1 MIEALIFDLDS
12 CLAPAMEIGT
22 EPYGPSLEAIEKA
35 NLGTLSSNALEEAI
49 NDIWSHPFDLV
60 ANKHGF
66 STAMIEAGIREFG
79 KIETPGP
86 FHGYGDLSFLDSF
99 DIPLFLVTFGF
110 RRLQESKVRAL
121 GIVDHFLEVVV
132 DAIDEPEAR
141 IRKRALS
148 KGSWIFTDFRETE
161 SSFFPT
167 ASIRKSKLPRS
178 SGSDPCKLY
187 DPEYPQLR

>member
-1 MIEALIFDLDS
+1 MIEALIFDLYN

-22 EPYGPSLEAIEKA
+22 EPYGPALEAIEEA

-49 NDIWSHPFDLV
+49 NDIWSHLFDMV

-66 STAMIEAGIREFG
+66 STAMIEAGIREFA

-86 FHGYGDLSFLDSF
+86 LHGYGDLSFLDSF
-99 DIPLFLVTFGF
+99 DIPLFLVTSGF

-121 GIVDHFLEVVV
+121 GILDHFLEVVI

-141 IRKRALS
+141 IRK
-148 KGSWIFTDFRETE
+148 KGVIIGILDIHGFSRDRIIVVGDSQHSEIKVAE
-161 SSFFPT
+161 
-167 ASIRKSKLPRS
+167 
-178 SGSDPCKLY
+178 
-187 DPEYPQLR
+187 